1 VRWLGVSVF
10 VWRVRL
16 LCRRQAVSGDRRE
29 TDKNYVES
37 QPHKRRWIS
46 AGALTTTANLPQVWK
61 TYRDK
66 SAEGLSFRMLFVLSL
81 GLALWMIYGFLTNL
95 LPLILTNG
103 IGTVL
108 IVSLIVMKWKFD
120 RSPTKD

>member
-1 VRWLGVSVF
+1 MDGLSIISVIGF
-10 VWRVRL
+10 L
-16 LCRRQAVSGDRRE
+16 
-29 TDKNYVES
+29 
-37 QPHKRRWIS
+37 
-46 AGALTTTANLPQVWK
+46 AGALTTAGNLPQVWK

-66 SAEGLSFRMLFVLSL
+66 SAEGLSFRMLLILSL
-81 GLALWMIYGFLTNL
+81 GLALWMVYGFLTDS

-108 IVSLIVMKWKFD
+108 IVSLIVMKWRFD

>member
-1 VRWLGVSVF
+1 MYGLSLISVVGF
-10 VWRVRL
+10 L
-16 LCRRQAVSGDRRE
+16 
-29 TDKNYVES
+29 
-37 QPHKRRWIS
+37 
-46 AGALTTTANLPQVWK
+46 AGALTTAANLPQVWK

-66 SAEGLSFRMLFVLSL
+66 SAKGLSFRMLLILSL
-81 GLALWMIYGFLTNL
+81 GLLLWMVYGFLTNS

>member
-1 VRWLGVSVF
+1 MSRLSLISVVGF
-10 VWRVRL
+10 L
-16 LCRRQAVSGDRRE
+16 
-29 TDKNYVES
+29 
-37 QPHKRRWIS
+37 
-46 AGALTTTANLPQVWK
+46 AGALTTAANFPQVWK

-66 SAEGLSFRMLFVLSL
+66 SAEGLSFRMLLILSV
-81 GLALWMIYGFLTNL
+81 GLALWMIYGFLTDS
-95 LPLILTNG
+95 LPLILANA

>member
-1 VRWLGVSVF
+1 MQDSGLISVVGF
-10 VWRVRL
+10 L
-16 LCRRQAVSGDRRE
+16 
-29 TDKNYVES
+29 
-37 QPHKRRWIS
+37 
-46 AGALTTTANLPQVWK
+46 AGTLTTAANLPQVWK

-66 SAEGLSFRMLFVLSL
+66 SAEGLSFRMLLILFL
-81 GLALWMIYGFLTNL
+81 GLTLWMVYGFLTDS

-108 IVSLIVMKWKFD
+108 ILSLIVMKWKFD